1 VEELAVQQ
9 RDAADLRVL
18 HEVQHQGLQAFYMY
32 I

>member
-9 RDAADLRVL
+9 RDAADLHVL
-18 HEVQHQGLQAFYMY
+18 HEVQHQALQALYMY